1 MLAKDYQVSFQCHFN
16 GTQTSKQSDMEE
28 YEDANSCY
36 VVVSVDEF
44 EYLLSIYFQFY
55 ILCPPPP
62 PKKKYCEF

>member
-1 MLAKDYQVSFQCHFN
+1 MLTVKVLYWLPMSIKVMLAKDYQVSFQCHFN

-44 EYLLSIYFQFY
+44 EYLLSI
-55 ILCPPPP
+55 
-62 PKKKYCEF
+62 